1 VRCRGGCGGLFRGC
15 APSQILVPLVS
26 SIHKQRCR
34 PESALAASGPM
45 HVQPARDSGGHR
57 AGKTWGRT
65 PLTAISPKKT
75 VEGALGG
82 LGASIACAAALQA
95 VTTWPLTLPGAVGL
109 GVVVFIASI
118 LGDLIESVMKRDAG
132 IKDSG
137 TLIPGHG
144 GVLDRFDSYIFTG
157 AVVYFYMRCLPL
169 LGV

>member
-1 VRCRGGCGGLFRGC
+1 M
-15 APSQILVPLVS
+15 ADW
-26 SIHKQRCR
+26 KQPGSGR
-34 PESALAASGPM
+34 AAGTE
-45 HVQPARDSGGHR
+45 AAR
-57 AGKTWGRT
+57 AGKNFGRT
-65 PLTAISPKKT
+65 QLTAISPKKT

-82 LGASIACAAALQA
+82 LGAA
-95 VTTWPLTLPGAVGL
+95 VTCAVLLTHVSNWPASPLGAAGLGAV
-109 GVVVFIASI
+109 VFLASI

-169 LGV
+169 FGL